1 MLFNSKAIVLVHY
14 RIGSLEKLGASPP
27 VDAVVHYRIGSL
39 EIPIFGM
46 MVHLLVHYRI
56 GSLEKLLN
64 LSDDF
69 KNL

>member
-1 MLFNSKAIVLVHY
+1 MEHEP
-14 RIGSLEKLGASPP
+14 R
-27 VDAVVHYRIGSL
+27 
-39 EIPIFGM
+39 EIDTE
-46 MVHLLVHYRI
+46 VHYRI